1 MQLSWNRT
9 IPVDI
14 GASGVSGTVM
24 RRGASYVIT
33 EAITTV
39 AEYVAG
45 LGFDAA
51 KERVQGKLD
60 EKKLQAELTVNH

>member
-1 MQLSWNRT
+1 M
-9 IPVDI
+9 
-14 GASGVSGTVM
+14 
-24 RRGASYVIT
+24 IT